1 MSRNSELKP
10 METAIIYDGGY
21 SDPVLLK
28 ENAVCKLYRV
38 SKAGK
43 YFVIKTA
50 ASNSGRNISLIRREY
65 EIGANLSHPHIA
77 TIFAYETNTPVGEG
91 IVMEYVDG
99 TTLNDFLATNPSF
112 QTRKRIVAQLLDAVR
127 YLHIKGVVHND
138 LKPENILISN
148 KGENVK
154 LIDFGLSDTDAFY
167 LNKTLGCTPAY
178 ASPELLAQSDVDI
191 RSDIYSLGLLIKDIC
206 GKRYKHIAE
215 KCCKENRDHRYD
227 NVDTIQKRISL
238 FKYLNIAVALTIMAI
253 CIFIPTILGNYKT
266 QSKNEFLYESVET
279 RLDSLYT
286 TLENKL
292 DTIPYR
298 DAAFQQLNNT
308 LEQLPSVWEPLLNA
322 TEDKDVANSLMLH
335 YTALQN
341 KHYERLVKLIEAK
354 PLPPL

>member
-10 METAIIYDGGY
+10 MGTAIIYDGGY

-99 TTLNDFLATNPSF
+99 TTLNDFLATNPSS

-154 LIDFGLSDTDAFY
+154 LIDFGLSDTDAYY
-167 LNKTLGCTPAY
+167 LSKTLGCTPAY
-178 ASPELLAQSDVDI
+178 ASPELLVQLDIDI

-227 NVDTIQKRISL
+227 NVEAIQKRISL
-238 FKYLNIAVALTIMAI
+238 LKYLNIAVALIIMAI
-253 CIFIPTILGNYKT
+253 CIFIPTIIGSIKT
-266 QSKNEFLYESVET
+266 QRENELLYGWVET

-286 TLENKL
+286 SLENKL

-298 DAAFQQLNNT
+298 DAAFQELNNT
-308 LEQLPSVWEPLLNA
+308 LEQLPSVWQPLLNA

-341 KHYERLVKLIEAK
+341 KHYERLVELIEAK
-354 PLPPL
+354 PLPPI

>member
-10 METAIIYDGGY
+10 METAIVNDGGF

-43 YFVIKTA
+43 YIVIKTA
-50 ASNSGRNISLIRREY
+50 SGNSGRNISLIKREY
-65 EIGANLSHPHIA
+65 EIGVNLSHPHIA

-91 IVMEYVDG
+91 IVMEFVDG
-99 TTLNDFLATNPSF
+99 TTLNDYLATNPSL
-112 QTRKRIVAQLLDAVR
+112 QSRKRIIAQLLDAVR

-167 LNKTLGCTPAY
+167 LSKTIGCTPAY

-227 NVDTIQKRISL
+227 NIESIQKRIAI

-253 CIFIPTILGNYKT
+253 CIFIPTIIGNIKT
-266 QSKNEFLYESVET
+266 QRENELLYGWVET

-286 TLENKL
+286 SLENKL

-308 LEQLPSVWEPLLNA
+308 LELLPSVWQPLLNA
-322 TEDKDVANSLMLH
+322 TEDKEVANSLILH
-335 YTALQN
+335 YTTLQN
-341 KHYERLVKLIEAK
+341 KHYERLVEMIEAK

>member
-10 METAIIYDGGY
+10 METAIVDDGGF

-43 YFVIKTA
+43 YIVIKTA
-50 ASNSGRNISLIRREY
+50 SGNSGRNISLIKREY

-77 TIFAYETNTPVGEG
+77 TILAYETNTPVGEG

-99 TTLNDFLATNPSF
+99 TTLNDYLATNPSL
-112 QTRKRIVAQLLDAVR
+112 QSRKRIIAQLLDAVR

-167 LNKTLGCTPAY
+167 LSKTLGCTPAY

-227 NVDTIQKRISL
+227 NIESIQKRIAI

-253 CIFIPTILGNYKT
+253 CIFIPTIIGNIKT
-266 QSKNEFLYESVET
+266 QRENELLYGWVET

-286 TLENKL
+286 SLENKL

-322 TEDKDVANSLMLH
+322 TEDKEAANSLMLH

-341 KHYERLVKLIEAK
+341 KHYERLVEMIEAK

>member
-10 METAIIYDGGY
+10 MGTAIIYDGGY

-50 ASNSGRNISLIRREY
+50 AGNSGRNISLIRREY
-65 EIGANLSHPHIA
+65 EIGENLSHPHIA
-77 TIFAYETNTPVGEG
+77 TIFTYETNTPVGEG
-91 IVMEYVDG
+91 IVMEYIDG
-99 TTLNDFLATNPSF
+99 TTLNDYLATNPSF

-127 YLHIKGVVHND
+127 YMHIKGVVHND

-167 LNKTLGCTPAY
+167 LSKTLGCTPAY

-191 RSDIYSLGLLIKDIC
+191 RSDIYSLGLLIKDIY

-227 NVDTIQKRISL
+227 NVETIQKRISL
-238 FKYLNIAVALTIMAI
+238 FKYLNIAIILTILAAG
-253 CIFIPTILGNYKT
+253 IFIPTIIGSIKT
-266 QSKNEFLYESVET
+266 QRENELLYGWVET
-279 RLDSLYT
+279 RMDSLYT
-286 TLENKL
+286 SLENKL

-322 TEDKDVANSLMLH
+322 TEDKEAANSLMLH

-354 PLPPL
+354 PLPPI

>member
-10 METAIIYDGGY
+10 METAIVNDGGF

-43 YFVIKTA
+43 YFVIKRA
-50 ASNSGRNISLIRREY
+50 ADNSGRNISLIKREY
-65 EIGANLSHPHIA
+65 EIGANLSHQHIA

-99 TTLNDFLATNPSF
+99 TTLNDYLATNPSL
-112 QTRKRIVAQLLDAVR
+112 QSRKRIIAQLLDAVR

-167 LNKTLGCTPAY
+167 LSKTIGCTPAY

-227 NVDTIQKRISL
+227 NIESIQKRIAI
-238 FKYLNIAVALTIMAI
+238 FKYLNIAVALTIIAI
-253 CIFIPTILGNYKT
+253 CIFIPTIIGNIKT
-266 QSKNEFLYESVET
+266 QRENELLYGWVET

-286 TLENKL
+286 SLENKL

-308 LEQLPSVWEPLLNA
+308 LEQLPSVWQPLLNA
-322 TEDKDVANSLMLH
+322 TEDKDVANSLILH
-335 YTALQN
+335 YTTLQN
-341 KHYERLVKLIEAK
+341 KHYERLVEMIEAK

>member
-10 METAIIYDGGY
+10 METAFVNDGGF

-43 YFVIKTA
+43 YFVIKRA
-50 ASNSGRNISLIRREY
+50 ADNSGRNISLIKREY

-99 TTLNDFLATNPSF
+99 TTLNDYLATNPSL
-112 QTRKRIVAQLLDAVR
+112 QSRKRIIAQLLDAVR

-167 LNKTLGCTPAY
+167 LSKTLGCTPAY

-206 GKRYKHIAE
+206 GKRYNHIAE
-215 KCCKENRDHRYD
+215 KCCKENRDHRFD
-227 NVDTIQKRISL
+227 NIESIQKRISL
-238 FKYLNIAVALTIMAI
+238 FKYLNIAVTLTIMAF
-253 CIFIPTILGNYKT
+253 CIFIPTIIGNIKT
-266 QSKNEFLYESVET
+266 QRENELLYGWVET

-286 TLENKL
+286 SLENKL

-308 LEQLPSVWEPLLNA
+308 LEQLPSVWQPLLNA
-322 TEDKDVANSLMLH
+322 TEDKEMANSLILH
-335 YTALQN
+335 YTTLQN
-341 KHYERLVKLIEAK
+341 KHYERLVEMIEAK

>member
-10 METAIIYDGGY
+10 METAIVNDGGY

-43 YFVIKTA
+43 YFVIKRA
-50 ASNSGRNISLIRREY
+50 ADNSGRNISLIKREY
-65 EIGANLSHPHIA
+65 EIGANLSHQHIA

-99 TTLNDFLATNPSF
+99 TTLNDYLATNPSL
-112 QTRKRIVAQLLDAVR
+112 QSRKRIIAQLLDAVR

-167 LNKTLGCTPAY
+167 LSKTIGCTPAY

-227 NVDTIQKRISL
+227 NIESIQKRIAI

-253 CIFIPTILGNYKT
+253 CIFIPTIIGNIKT
-266 QSKNEFLYESVET
+266 QRENELLYGWVET

-286 TLENKL
+286 SLENKL

-308 LEQLPSVWEPLLNA
+308 LEQLPSVWQPLLNA
-322 TEDKDVANSLMLH
+322 TEDKDVANSLILH
-335 YTALQN
+335 YTTLQN
-341 KHYERLVKLIEAK
+341 KHYERLVEMIEAK

>member
-1 MSRNSELKP
+1 MG
-10 METAIIYDGGY
+10 TAIIYDGGY

-50 ASNSGRNISLIRREY
+50 AGNSGRNISLIRREY

-77 TIFAYETNTPVGEG
+77 TIFTYETNTPVGEG

-99 TTLNDFLATNPSF
+99 TTLNDYLATNPSS

-167 LNKTLGCTPAY
+167 LSKTLGCTPAY

-191 RSDIYSLGLLIKDIC
+191 RSDIYSLGLLIKAIC

-227 NVDTIQKRISL
+227 NVETIQKRISL
-238 FKYLNIAVALTIMAI
+238 FKYLNIAITLIILAAG
-253 CIFIPTILGNYKT
+253 IFIPTIIGSIKT
-266 QSKNEFLYESVET
+266 QRENELLYGWVET
-279 RLDSLYT
+279 RMDSLYT
-286 TLENKL
+286 SLENKL

>member
-50 ASNSGRNISLIRREY
+50 AGNSGRNISLIRREY

-77 TIFAYETNTPVGEG
+77 TIFTYETNTPVGEG

-99 TTLNDFLATNPSF
+99 TTLNDFLATNPSS

-148 KGENVK
+148 NGENVK

-178 ASPELLAQSDVDI
+178 ASPELLAQLDIDI
-191 RSDIYSLGLLIKDIC
+191 RSDIYSLGLLLKDIC

-215 KCCKENRDHRYD
+215 KCCKENRVHRCD
-227 NVDTIQKRISL
+227 NVETIQKRISL
-238 FKYLNIAVALTIMAI
+238 FKYFNIAVALTIMAI
-253 CIFIPTILGNYKT
+253 CIFIPTIIGNIKT
-266 QSKNEFLYESVET
+266 QRENELLYEWVET

-286 TLENKL
+286 SLENKL

>member
-1 MSRNSELKP
+1 MSWNSELKP
-10 METAIIYDGGY
+10 MGTAIIYDGGY

-50 ASNSGRNISLIRREY
+50 AGNSGRNISLIRREY

-77 TIFAYETNTPVGEG
+77 TIFTYETNTPVGEG

-99 TTLNDFLATNPSF
+99 TTLNDYLATNPSF
-112 QTRKRIVAQLLDAVR
+112 QSRKRIIAQLLDAVR

-167 LNKTLGCTPAY
+167 LSKTLGCTPAY
-178 ASPELLAQSDVDI
+178 ASPELLAQLDIDI

-215 KCCKENRDHRYD
+215 KCSKENRDHRYD
-227 NVDTIQKRISL
+227 NVEAIQKRISL

-253 CIFIPTILGNYKT
+253 CIFIPTIIGNVKT
-266 QSKNEFLYESVET
+266 QRENELLYEWVET

-286 TLENKL
+286 SLENKL

-308 LEQLPSVWEPLLNA
+308 LEQLPSVWQPLLNA
-322 TEDKDVANSLMLH
+322 TEDKEVANSLILH
-335 YTALQN
+335 YTTLQN

-354 PLPPL
+354 PLPPI

>member
-1 MSRNSELKP
+1 MSWNSELKP
-10 METAIIYDGGY
+10 MGTAIIYDGGY

-65 EIGANLSHPHIA
+65 EIGANLSHPHIV
-77 TIFAYETNTPVGEG
+77 TIFTYETNTPVGEG

-99 TTLNDFLATNPSF
+99 TTLNDYLATNPSS

-167 LNKTLGCTPAY
+167 LSKTLGCTPAY

-215 KCCKENRDHRYD
+215 KCCKENRDHRCD
-227 NVDTIQKRISL
+227 NVETIQKRIAI
-238 FKYLNIAVALTIMAI
+238 FKYLNIAITLTILAAG
-253 CIFIPTILGNYKT
+253 IFIPTIIGSIKT
-266 QSKNEFLYESVET
+266 QRENELLYGWVET

-286 TLENKL
+286 SLENKL

-298 DAAFQQLNNT
+298 DAAFQELNNT
-308 LEQLPSVWEPLLNA
+308 LEQLPSVWQPLLNA

-341 KHYERLVKLIEAK
+341 KHYERLVKLIETK
-354 PLPPL
+354 PLPPI

>member
-10 METAIIYDGGY
+10 METAIVNDGGF

-28 ENAVCKLYRV
+28 ENAVCKLHRV

-43 YFVIKTA
+43 YIVIKTA
-50 ASNSGRNISLIRREY
+50 SGNSGRNISLIKREY

-91 IVMEYVDG
+91 IVMEFVDG
-99 TTLNDFLATNPSF
+99 TTLNDYLATNPSL
-112 QTRKRIVAQLLDAVR
+112 QSRKRIIAQLLDAVR

-167 LNKTLGCTPAY
+167 LSKTLGCTPAY

-227 NVDTIQKRISL
+227 NIESIQKRIAI

-253 CIFIPTILGNYKT
+253 CIFIPTIIGNIKT
-266 QSKNEFLYESVET
+266 QRENELLYGWVET

-286 TLENKL
+286 SLENKL

-308 LEQLPSVWEPLLNA
+308 LEQLPSVWQPLLNA
-322 TEDKDVANSLMLH
+322 TEDKEVANSLILH
-335 YTALQN
+335 YTTLQN
-341 KHYERLVKLIEAK
+341 KHYERLVEMIEAK

>member
-10 METAIIYDGGY
+10 MGTAIIYDGGY

-43 YFVIKTA
+43 CFVIKTA

-77 TIFAYETNTPVGEG
+77 TIFTYETNTPVGEG
-91 IVMEYVDG
+91 IVMEYIDG
-99 TTLNDFLATNPSF
+99 TTLNDYLATNPSS

-127 YLHIKGVVHND
+127 YMHIKGVVHND
-138 LKPENILISN
+138 LKSENILISN

-167 LNKTLGCTPAY
+167 LSKTLGCTPAY

-227 NVDTIQKRISL
+227 NVETIQKRISL
-238 FKYLNIAVALTIMAI
+238 FKYLNIAITLTILAAG
-253 CIFIPTILGNYKT
+253 IFIPTIIGSIKT
-266 QSKNEFLYESVET
+266 QRENELLYGWVET

-286 TLENKL
+286 SLENKL

-308 LEQLPSVWEPLLNA
+308 LEQLPSVWQPLLNA

-354 PLPPL
+354 PLPPI

>member
-10 METAIIYDGGY
+10 METAFVNDGGF

-43 YFVIKTA
+43 YFVIKRA
-50 ASNSGRNISLIRREY
+50 AGNSGRNISLIKREY

-99 TTLNDFLATNPSF
+99 TTLNDYLATNPSL
-112 QTRKRIVAQLLDAVR
+112 QSRKRIIAQLLDAVR

-167 LNKTLGCTPAY
+167 LSKTLGCTPAY

-227 NVDTIQKRISL
+227 NIESIQKRIAI

-253 CIFIPTILGNYKT
+253 CIFIPTIIGNIKT
-266 QSKNEFLYESVET
+266 QRENELLYGWVET

-286 TLENKL
+286 SLENKL

-308 LEQLPSVWEPLLNA
+308 LEQLPSVWQPLLNA
-322 TEDKDVANSLMLH
+322 TEDKEMANSLILH
-335 YTALQN
+335 YTTLQN
-341 KHYERLVKLIEAK
+341 KHYERLVEMIEAK

>member
-10 METAIIYDGGY
+10 MGTAIVNDGGF

-43 YFVIKTA
+43 YFVIKRA
-50 ASNSGRNISLIRREY
+50 AGNSGRNISLIKREY

-77 TIFAYETNTPVGEG
+77 TIFTYETNTPVGEG

-99 TTLNDFLATNPSF
+99 TTLNDYLATNPSS

-154 LIDFGLSDTDAFY
+154 LIDFGLSDTDAYY
-167 LNKTLGCTPAY
+167 LSKTLGCTPAY
-178 ASPELLAQSDVDI
+178 ASPELLAQSDIDI

-227 NVDTIQKRISL
+227 NVETIQKRISL
-238 FKYLNIAVALTIMAI
+238 FKYLNIAITLTILAAG
-253 CIFIPTILGNYKT
+253 IFIPTIIGSIKT
-266 QSKNEFLYESVET
+266 QRENELLYGWVET
-279 RLDSLYT
+279 RMDSLYT
-286 TLENKL
+286 SLENKL

-308 LEQLPSVWEPLLNA
+308 LEQLPSVWQPLLNA

-341 KHYERLVKLIEAK
+341 KHYERSVKLIEAK
-354 PLPPL
+354 PLPPI

>member
-10 METAIIYDGGY
+10 MGTAIIYDGGY

-50 ASNSGRNISLIRREY
+50 AANSGRNISLIRREY
-65 EIGANLSHPHIA
+65 EIGVNLSHPHIA
-77 TIFAYETNTPVGEG
+77 TIFTYETITPVGEG

-99 TTLNDFLATNPSF
+99 TTLNDFLATNPSS

-127 YLHIKGVVHND
+127 YMHIKGVVHND

-148 KGENVK
+148 NGENVK
-154 LIDFGLSDTDAFY
+154 LIDFGLCDTDAFY

-178 ASPELLAQSDVDI
+178 ASPELLAQLDIDI

-215 KCCKENRDHRYD
+215 KCSKENRSHRYD
-227 NVDTIQKRISL
+227 NVEAIQKRISL
-238 FKYLNIAVALTIMAI
+238 FKYLNSAVALTIMAF

-308 LEQLPSVWEPLLNA
+308 LEQLPSVWQPLLNA

-354 PLPPL
+354 PLPPI

>member
-50 ASNSGRNISLIRREY
+50 AGNSGRNISLIRREY

-77 TIFAYETNTPVGEG
+77 TIFTYETNTPVGEG

-99 TTLNDFLATNPSF
+99 TTLNDFLATNPSS

-148 KGENVK
+148 NGENVK

-178 ASPELLAQSDVDI
+178 ASPELLAQLDIDI

-215 KCCKENRDHRYD
+215 KCSKENRDHRYD
-227 NVDTIQKRISL
+227 NVETIQQRISL
-238 FKYLNIAVALTIMAI
+238 FKYLNIAITLTILAAG
-253 CIFIPTILGNYKT
+253 IFIPTIIGSIKT
-266 QSKNEFLYESVET
+266 QRENELLSGWVET

-286 TLENKL
+286 SLENKL

>member
-1 MSRNSELKP
+1 
-10 METAIIYDGGY
+10 METAIVNDGGF
-21 SDPVLLK
+21 SDPVLLR

-38 SKAGK
+38 NKAGK
-43 YFVIKTA
+43 YFVIKRA
-50 ASNSGRNISLIRREY
+50 ADNSGRNISLIKREY
-65 EIGANLSHPHIA
+65 EIGANLSHQHIA

-99 TTLNDFLATNPSF
+99 TTLNDYLATNPSL
-112 QTRKRIVAQLLDAVR
+112 QSRKRIIAQLLDAVR

-167 LNKTLGCTPAY
+167 LSKTIGCTPAY

-191 RSDIYSLGLLIKDIC
+191 RSDIYSLGLLLKDIC

-227 NVDTIQKRISL
+227 NVETIQKRISL
-238 FKYLNIAVALTIMAI
+238 FKYLNIAVALTIIAI
-253 CIFIPTILGNYKT
+253 CIFIPTIIGNIKT
-266 QSKNEFLYESVET
+266 QRENELLYGWVET

-286 TLENKL
+286 SLEDKL

-298 DAAFQQLNNT
+298 DAAFQELNNT
-308 LEQLPSVWEPLLNA
+308 LEQLPSVWQPLLNA

-341 KHYERLVKLIEAK
+341 KHYERLVEMIEAK

>member
-1 MSRNSELKP
+1 MG
-10 METAIIYDGGY
+10 TAITYDGGY

-65 EIGANLSHPHIA
+65 EIGVNLSHPHIA
-77 TIFAYETNTPVGEG
+77 TIFTYETNTPVGEG

-99 TTLNDFLATNPSF
+99 TTLNDFLATNPSS

-154 LIDFGLSDTDAFY
+154 LIDFGLSDTDAYY
-167 LNKTLGCTPAY
+167 LSKTLGCTPAY
-178 ASPELLAQSDVDI
+178 ASPELLAQLDIDI
-191 RSDIYSLGLLIKDIC
+191 RSDIYSLGLLLKDIC

-227 NVDTIQKRISL
+227 NVETIQKRISL
-238 FKYLNIAVALTIMAI
+238 FKYFNIAVALTIMAI
-253 CIFIPTILGNYKT
+253 CIFIPTIIGNIKT
-266 QSKNEFLYESVET
+266 QRENELLYGWVET
-279 RLDSLYT
+279 RMDSLYT
-286 TLENKL
+286 SLENKL

>member
-10 METAIIYDGGY
+10 MKTAFVNDGGF

-43 YFVIKTA
+43 YFVIKRA
-50 ASNSGRNISLIRREY
+50 ADNSGRNISLIKREY

-99 TTLNDFLATNPSF
+99 TTLNDYLATNPSL
-112 QTRKRIVAQLLDAVR
+112 QRRKRIIAQLLDAVR

-167 LNKTLGCTPAY
+167 LSKTLGCTPAY

-227 NVDTIQKRISL
+227 NIESIQKRIAI

-253 CIFIPTILGNYKT
+253 CIFIPTIIGNIKT
-266 QSKNEFLYESVET
+266 QRENELLYGWVET

-286 TLENKL
+286 SLENKL

-322 TEDKDVANSLMLH
+322 TEDKEVANSLILH
-335 YTALQN
+335 YTTLQN
-341 KHYERLVKLIEAK
+341 KHYERLVEMIEAK

>member
-10 METAIIYDGGY
+10 MGTAIIYDGGY

-77 TIFAYETNTPVGEG
+77 TIFTYETNTPVGEG

-99 TTLNDFLATNPSF
+99 TTLNDFLATNLSS

-154 LIDFGLSDTDAFY
+154 LIDFGLSDTDAYY
-167 LNKTLGCTPAY
+167 LSKTLGCTPAY
-178 ASPELLAQSDVDI
+178 ASPELLAQSDIDI
-191 RSDIYSLGLLIKDIC
+191 RSDIYSLGLLIKEIC
-206 GKRYKHIAE
+206 GKRYRHIAE
-215 KCCKENRDHRYD
+215 KCCKENRNHRRT
-227 NVDTIQKRISL
+227 NH
-238 FKYLNIAVALTIMAI
+238 
-253 CIFIPTILGNYKT
+253 
-266 QSKNEFLYESVET
+266 
-279 RLDSLYT
+279 
-286 TLENKL
+286 
-292 DTIPYR
+292 
-298 DAAFQQLNNT
+298 
-308 LEQLPSVWEPLLNA
+308 
-322 TEDKDVANSLMLH
+322 ANSH
-335 YTALQN
+335 TGCGRHCHQVR
-341 KHYERLVKLIEAK
+341 HHG
-354 PLPPL
+354 

>member
-1 MSRNSELKP
+1 MG
-10 METAIIYDGGY
+10 TAIIYDGGY

-50 ASNSGRNISLIRREY
+50 TSNSGRNISLIRREY
-65 EIGANLSHPHIA
+65 EIGANLSHLHIA

-99 TTLNDFLATNPSF
+99 TTLNDFLTTNPSS

-167 LNKTLGCTPAY
+167 LSKTLGCTPAY
-178 ASPELLAQSDVDI
+178 ASPELLAQLDIDI
-191 RSDIYSLGLLIKDIC
+191 RSDIYSLGLLIKDMC

-215 KCCKENRDHRYD
+215 KCSKENRDHRYD
-227 NVDTIQKRISL
+227 NVETIQQRISL
-238 FKYLNIAVALTIMAI
+238 FKYLNIAITLTILAAG
-253 CIFIPTILGNYKT
+253 IFIPTIIGSIKT
-266 QSKNEFLYESVET
+266 QRENELLSGWVET

-286 TLENKL
+286 SLENKL

-298 DAAFQQLNNT
+298 DAAFQELNNT
-308 LEQLPSVWEPLLNA
+308 LEQLPSVWQPLLNA

-341 KHYERLVKLIEAK
+341 KHYERLVKLIETK
-354 PLPPL
+354 PLPPI

>member
-1 MSRNSELKP
+1 MG
-10 METAIIYDGGY
+10 TAIIYDGGY

-50 ASNSGRNISLIRREY
+50 AGTSGRNISLIKREY

-99 TTLNDFLATNPSF
+99 TTLNDYLATNPSF
-112 QTRKRIVAQLLDAVR
+112 QTRKKIVAQLLDAVR

-167 LNKTLGCTPAY
+167 LSKTLGCTPAY
-178 ASPELLAQSDVDI
+178 ASPELLAQLDIDI

-215 KCCKENRDHRYD
+215 KCSKENRDHRYD
-227 NVDTIQKRISL
+227 NVETIQQRISL
-238 FKYLNIAVALTIMAI
+238 FKYLNIAITLTILAAG
-253 CIFIPTILGNYKT
+253 IFIPTIIGSIKT
-266 QSKNEFLYESVET
+266 QRENELLSGWVET

-286 TLENKL
+286 SLENKL

-298 DAAFQQLNNT
+298 DVAFQELNNT
-308 LEQLPSVWEPLLNA
+308 LEQLPSVWQPLLNA

-341 KHYERLVKLIEAK
+341 KLYERLVKLIEAK
-354 PLPPL
+354 PLPPI

>member
-1 MSRNSELKP
+1 MG
-10 METAIIYDGGY
+10 TAIIYDGGY

-28 ENAVCKLYRV
+28 VNAVCKLYRV

-50 ASNSGRNISLIRREY
+50 AGNSGRNISLIRREY

-77 TIFAYETNTPVGEG
+77 TIFTYETNTPVGEG

-99 TTLNDFLATNPSF
+99 TILNDFLATNPSS
-112 QTRKRIVAQLLDAVR
+112 QTRKRIVAQLLDVVR

-148 KGENVK
+148 NGENVK

-167 LNKTLGCTPAY
+167 LNKTIGCTPAY
-178 ASPELLAQSDVDI
+178 ASPELLAQSDIDI

-215 KCCKENRDHRYD
+215 KCRKENRDHRYD
-227 NVDTIQKRISL
+227 NVETIQKRISL
-238 FKYLNIAVALTIMAI
+238 FKYLNIAVALIIMAI
-253 CIFIPTILGNYKT
+253 CIFIPRILGNYKI
-266 QSKNEFLYESVET
+266 QRENELLYESLET

-286 TLENKL
+286 SLENKL

-341 KHYERLVKLIEAK
+341 KYYERLVKLIEAK
-354 PLPPL
+354 PLPPI

>member
-1 MSRNSELKP
+1 MNRNSELKP
-10 METAIIYDGGY
+10 MGTAIIYDGGY

-43 YFVIKTA
+43 YFVIKRA
-50 ASNSGRNISLIRREY
+50 ADNSGRNISLIRREY
-65 EIGANLSHPHIA
+65 EIGVNLSHPHIA
-77 TIFAYETNTPVGEG
+77 NIFTYETNTPVGEG
-91 IVMEYVDG
+91 IVMEYIDG
-99 TTLNDFLATNPSF
+99 SPLNDFLATNPSS

-178 ASPELLAQSDVDI
+178 ASPELLAQSDIDI
-191 RSDIYSLGLLIKDIC
+191 RSDIYSLGLLIKEIC
-206 GKRYKHIAE
+206 GKRYRHIAE
-215 KCCKENRDHRYD
+215 KCCKENRNHRYD
-227 NVDTIQKRISL
+227 NVEAIQKRKSL
-238 FKYLNIAVALTIMAI
+238 FKYLNIAVALIIMAI
-253 CIFIPTILGNYKT
+253 CIFIPRILGNYKI
-266 QSKNEFLYESVET
+266 QRENELLYRWVET

-286 TLENKL
+286 SLENKL

-298 DAAFQQLNNT
+298 DAAFQELNNT
-308 LEQLPSVWEPLLNA
+308 LEQLPSIWQPLLNA
-322 TEDKDVANSLMLH
+322 SEDREVANSLMLH
-335 YTALQN
+335 YTTLQN
-341 KHYERLVKLIEAK
+341 RHYERLVEMIEAK

>member
-1 MSRNSELKP
+1 MG
-10 METAIIYDGGY
+10 TAIIYDGGY

-50 ASNSGRNISLIRREY
+50 AANSGRNISLIRREY

-77 TIFAYETNTPVGEG
+77 TIFTYETNTPVGEG

-99 TTLNDFLATNPSF
+99 TTLNDYLATNPSL
-112 QTRKRIVAQLLDAVR
+112 QSRKRIIAQLLDAVR

-148 KGENVK
+148 NGENVK

-178 ASPELLAQSDVDI
+178 ASPELLAQLDIDI

-215 KCCKENRDHRYD
+215 KCSKENRSHRYD
-227 NVDTIQKRISL
+227 NVEAIQKRISL
-238 FKYLNIAVALTIMAI
+238 LKYLNIAVALTIMAI

-286 TLENKL
+286 SLENKL

-308 LEQLPSVWEPLLNA
+308 LEQLPSVWQPLLNA
-322 TEDKDVANSLMLH
+322 TEDKEVANSLILH
-335 YTALQN
+335 YTTLQN
-341 KHYERLVKLIEAK
+341 KHYERLVEMIEAK

>member
-10 METAIIYDGGY
+10 METAIVNDGGF

-43 YFVIKTA
+43 YIVIKTA
-50 ASNSGRNISLIRREY
+50 SGNSGRNISLIKREY

-99 TTLNDFLATNPSF
+99 TTLNDYLATNPSL
-112 QTRKRIVAQLLDAVR
+112 QSRKRIIAQLLDAVR

-167 LNKTLGCTPAY
+167 LSKTLGCTPAY
-178 ASPELLAQSDVDI
+178 ASPELLAQLDIDI

-227 NVDTIQKRISL
+227 NIESIQKRIAI
-238 FKYLNIAVALTIMAI
+238 FKYLNIAVVLTIMAI
-253 CIFIPTILGNYKT
+253 CIFIPTIIGNVKT
-266 QSKNEFLYESVET
+266 QRENELLYGWVET

-286 TLENKL
+286 SLENKL

-308 LEQLPSVWEPLLNA
+308 LEQLPSVWQPLLNA
-322 TEDKDVANSLMLH
+322 TEDKEVANSLILH
-335 YTALQN
+335 YTTLQN
-341 KHYERLVKLIEAK
+341 KHYERLVEMIEAK

>member
-10 METAIIYDGGY
+10 METAIVNDGGF

-43 YFVIKTA
+43 YFVIKRA
-50 ASNSGRNISLIRREY
+50 ADNSGRNISLIKREY
-65 EIGANLSHPHIA
+65 EIGANLSHQHIA

-99 TTLNDFLATNPSF
+99 TTLNDYLATNPSL
-112 QTRKRIVAQLLDAVR
+112 QSRKRIIAQLLDAVR

-167 LNKTLGCTPAY
+167 LSKTIGCTPAY

-227 NVDTIQKRISL
+227 NIESIQKRIAI

-253 CIFIPTILGNYKT
+253 CIFIPTIIGNIKT
-266 QSKNEFLYESVET
+266 QRENELLYGWVET

-286 TLENKL
+286 SLENKL

-308 LEQLPSVWEPLLNA
+308 LEQLPSVWQPLLNA
-322 TEDKDVANSLMLH
+322 TEDKDVANSLILH
-335 YTALQN
+335 YTTLQN
-341 KHYERLVKLIEAK
+341 KHYERLVEMIEAK

>member
-1 MSRNSELKP
+1 
-10 METAIIYDGGY
+10 METAIVNDGGF
-21 SDPVLLK
+21 SDPVLLR

-43 YFVIKTA
+43 YIVIKTA
-50 ASNSGRNISLIRREY
+50 SGNSGRNISLIKREY

-91 IVMEYVDG
+91 IVMEFVDG
-99 TTLNDFLATNPSF
+99 TTLNDYLATNPSL
-112 QTRKRIVAQLLDAVR
+112 QSRKRIIAQLLDAVR

-167 LNKTLGCTPAY
+167 LSKTIGCTPAY

-227 NVDTIQKRISL
+227 NIESIQKRIAI
-238 FKYLNIAVALTIMAI
+238 FKYLNIAVALTIIAI
-253 CIFIPTILGNYKT
+253 CIFIPTIIGNIKT
-266 QSKNEFLYESVET
+266 QRENELLYGWVET

-286 TLENKL
+286 SLENKL

-308 LEQLPSVWEPLLNA
+308 LELLPSVWQPLLNA
-322 TEDKDVANSLMLH
+322 TEDKEVANSLILH
-335 YTALQN
+335 YTTLQN
-341 KHYERLVKLIEAK
+341 KLYERLVEMIEAK

>member
-10 METAIIYDGGY
+10 METAIVNDGGF

-43 YFVIKTA
+43 YIVIKTA
-50 ASNSGRNISLIRREY
+50 SGNSGRNISLIKREY

-91 IVMEYVDG
+91 IVMEFVDG
-99 TTLNDFLATNPSF
+99 TTLNDYLATNPSL
-112 QTRKRIVAQLLDAVR
+112 QSRKRIIAQLLDAVR

-167 LNKTLGCTPAY
+167 LSKTLGCTPAY

-227 NVDTIQKRISL
+227 NIESIQKRIAI

-253 CIFIPTILGNYKT
+253 CIFIPTIIGNIKT
-266 QSKNEFLYESVET
+266 QRENELLYGWVET

-286 TLENKL
+286 SLENKL

-308 LEQLPSVWEPLLNA
+308 LEQLPSVWQPLLNA
-322 TEDKDVANSLMLH
+322 TEDKEVANSLILH
-335 YTALQN
+335 YTTLQN
-341 KHYERLVKLIEAK
+341 KHYERLVEMIEAK

>member
-10 METAIIYDGGY
+10 METAIVNDGGF

-43 YFVIKTA
+43 YIVIKTA
-50 ASNSGRNISLIRREY
+50 SGNSGRNISLIKREY

-99 TTLNDFLATNPSF
+99 TTLNDYLATNPSL
-112 QTRKRIVAQLLDAVR
+112 QSRKRIIAQLLDAVR

-167 LNKTLGCTPAY
+167 LSKTLGCTPAY

-227 NVDTIQKRISL
+227 NIESIQKRIAI

-253 CIFIPTILGNYKT
+253 CIFIPTIIGNIKT
-266 QSKNEFLYESVET
+266 QRENELLYRWVET

-286 TLENKL
+286 SLGNKL

-308 LEQLPSVWEPLLNA
+308 LEQLPSVWQPLLNA
-322 TEDKDVANSLMLH
+322 TEDKEVANSLILH
-335 YTALQN
+335 YTTLQN
-341 KHYERLVKLIEAK
+341 KHYERLVEMIEAK

>member
-10 METAIIYDGGY
+10 METAIVNDGGF

-43 YFVIKTA
+43 YFVIKRA
-50 ASNSGRNISLIRREY
+50 ADNSGRNISLIKREY

-91 IVMEYVDG
+91 IVMEYVNG
-99 TTLNDFLATNPSF
+99 TTLNDYLATNPSL
-112 QTRKRIVAQLLDAVR
+112 QSRKRIIAQLLDAVR

-167 LNKTLGCTPAY
+167 LSKTLGCTPAY

-227 NVDTIQKRISL
+227 NIESIQKRIAI

-253 CIFIPTILGNYKT
+253 CIFIPTIIGNIKT
-266 QSKNEFLYESVET
+266 QRENELLYGWVET

-286 TLENKL
+286 SLENKL

-308 LEQLPSVWEPLLNA
+308 LEQLPSVWQPLLNA
-322 TEDKDVANSLMLH
+322 TEDKEVANSLILH
-335 YTALQN
+335 YTTLQN
-341 KHYERLVKLIEAK
+341 KHYERLVEMIEAK

>member
-10 METAIIYDGGY
+10 METAIVNDGGF

-43 YFVIKTA
+43 YFVIKRA
-50 ASNSGRNISLIRREY
+50 ADNSGRNTSLIKREY

-91 IVMEYVDG
+91 IVMEFVDG
-99 TTLNDFLATNPSF
+99 TTLNDYLATNPSL
-112 QTRKRIVAQLLDAVR
+112 QSRKRIIAQLLDAVR

-206 GKRYKHIAE
+206 GKRYNHIAE

-227 NVDTIQKRISL
+227 NIESIQKRIAI

-253 CIFIPTILGNYKT
+253 CIFIPTIIGNIKT
-266 QSKNEFLYESVET
+266 QRENELLYGWVET

-286 TLENKL
+286 SLENKL

-308 LEQLPSVWEPLLNA
+308 LEQLPSVWQPLLNA
-322 TEDKDVANSLMLH
+322 TEDKEVANSLILH
-335 YTALQN
+335 YTTLQN
-341 KHYERLVKLIEAK
+341 KHYERLVEMIEAK

>member
-1 MSRNSELKP
+1 MG
-10 METAIIYDGGY
+10 TAIIYDGEY

-50 ASNSGRNISLIRREY
+50 ASNSGRNISLIKREY

-77 TIFAYETNTPVGEG
+77 TIFVYETNTPVGEG

-99 TTLNDFLATNPSF
+99 TTLNDYLATNPSF

-167 LNKTLGCTPAY
+167 LSKTLGCTPAY
-178 ASPELLAQSDVDI
+178 ASPELLAQLDIDI

-215 KCCKENRDHRYD
+215 KCSKENRDHRYD
-227 NVDTIQKRISL
+227 NVETIQQRISL
-238 FKYLNIAVALTIMAI
+238 FKYLNIAITLTILAAG
-253 CIFIPTILGNYKT
+253 IFIPTIIGSIKT
-266 QSKNEFLYESVET
+266 QRENELLSGWVET

-286 TLENKL
+286 SLENKL

-298 DAAFQQLNNT
+298 DVAFQELNNT
-308 LEQLPSVWEPLLNA
+308 LEQLPSVWQPLLNA

-341 KHYERLVKLIEAK
+341 KHYERLVKLIETK
-354 PLPPL
+354 PLPPI

>member
-10 METAIIYDGGY
+10 METAIVNDGGY

-43 YFVIKTA
+43 YIVIKTA
-50 ASNSGRNISLIRREY
+50 ADNSGRNISLIKREY

-99 TTLNDFLATNPSF
+99 TTLNDYLATNPSL
-112 QTRKRIVAQLLDAVR
+112 QSRKRIIAQLLDAVR

-167 LNKTLGCTPAY
+167 LSKTLGCTPAY

-227 NVDTIQKRISL
+227 NIESIQKRIAI

-253 CIFIPTILGNYKT
+253 CIFIPTIIGNIKT
-266 QSKNEFLYESVET
+266 QRENELLYGWVET

-286 TLENKL
+286 SLENKL

-308 LEQLPSVWEPLLNA
+308 LEQLPSVWQPLLNA
-322 TEDKDVANSLMLH
+322 TEDKEMANSLILH
-335 YTALQN
+335 YTTLQN
-341 KHYERLVKLIEAK
+341 KHYERLVEMIEAK